1 MPVIILPHDLPYH
14 ISKHSQQLTGLTS
27 ANGFVHSIK
36 IHNKYDL
43 KNYMHFH
50 AIAMY

>member
-1 MPVIILPHDLPYH
+1 MPVIILPHDLPY
-14 ISKHSQQLTGLTS
+14 SKHSERLTRLTS

-43 KNYMHFH
+43 KYYMHFN